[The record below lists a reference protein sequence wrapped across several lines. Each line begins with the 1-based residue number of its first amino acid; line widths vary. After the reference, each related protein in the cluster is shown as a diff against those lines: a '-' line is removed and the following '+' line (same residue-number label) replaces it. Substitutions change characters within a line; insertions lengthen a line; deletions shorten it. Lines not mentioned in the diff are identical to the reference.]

1 MKNRHCVSRRK
12 AEKLFVCILGLV
24 LVAVT
29 LPAGF
34 NAKKV
39 SFYVKFKSE
48 ESPYQVMGIFVLPQE
63 ALLLEVHDKAGQS
76 SFTFHCW
83 KGEIVSRGV
92 GKWQWTAPLEAGLYP
107 AEVKNTVSGE
117 FVSLNIFVMV
127 PYEHLKEE
135 YLNGYRIGK
144 YPTIP
149 FKRLSIYRPPKG
161 FIEVTKENE
170 DTFVSPHFK
179 LKQFLCKQKSS
190 YPKYLVLRERLLLK
204 LERILEEVNAAGF
217 QASTFNILSGYR
229 TPYYNEL
236 IGNPKYSRHVYG
248 GAADIFIDEN
258 PEDDMMDDLNRDR
271 KIDYKDAAVL
281 YDIVDSSYGKL
292 WYEPFVGGLARYRK
306 TPRHG
311 PFVHV
316 DVRGFHARWGD

>member
-1 MKNRHCVSRRK
+1 MKNRHCVSGRETGR
-12 AEKLFVCILGLV
+12 LFVCILGLI
-24 LVAVT
+24 LAAAI
-29 LPAGF
+29 LQAGF
-34 NAKKV
+34 DAEKV
-39 SFYVKFKSE
+39 SFSVKFRSE
-48 ESPYQVMGIFVLPQE
+48 ESPYRVIGIFMLPQE
-63 ALLLEVHDKAGQS
+63 VLILEVRDKDEQKNFA
-76 SFTFHCW
+76 FECL
-83 KGEIVSRGV
+83 KGEIVPLGV
-92 GKWQWTAPLEAGLYP
+92 RKWQWTAPLEAGLCP
-107 AEVKNTVSGE
+107 AKLINTVSGE
-117 FVSLNIFVMV
+117 FVNLNIFVMI
-127 PYEHLKEE
+127 PYEHLKGE

-149 FKRLSIYRPPKG
+149 FRRLPIYRPPKG

-170 DTFVSPHFK
+170 STLISPHFK
-179 LKQFLCKQKSS
+179 LRQFLCKQNSS
-190 YPKYLVLRERLLLK
+190 YPKYVVLRERLLLK

-258 PEDDMMDDLNRDR
+258 PKDDEMDDLNRDK

-281 YDIVDSSYGKL
+281 YDIIDSCYGKI

-306 TPRHG
+306 TSRHG